1 MKQEIN
7 TILTKLDDQIRR
19 FPKGPQFS
27 IKGAIPIFF
36 ISLAL
41 LIISICGIFQ
51 SDYLLSSVAFILF
64 AILIILVID
73 IHGIEIDL
81 RENRI
86 RDYKSLYGIKFG
98 KWENLQ
104 NYKSII
110 ITKGVLK
117 IPTTEYADHS
127 YDPYF
132 YYYIKLIDENNEKEL
147 TLAEFN
153 DLSKALEFLGATSDF
168 LKAKEITV
176 LKNHLLPTGWY
187 MQLPSAPRE
196 LPG

>member
-1 MKQEIN
+1 
-7 TILTKLDDQIRR
+7 LTNLDDQIRR

-27 IKGAIPIFF
+27 LKGAIPLFF
-36 ISLAL
+36 ISIAL
-41 LIISICGIFQ
+41 LIISISGIFQ
-51 SDYLLSSVAFILF
+51 SEFLLSSVTFILF

-73 IHGIEIDL
+73 IRGIEIDL

-86 RDYKSLYGIKFG
+86 RDYKSLYEIKIG
-98 KWENLQ
+98 KWENL
-104 NYKSII
+104 NIYKSII

-117 IPTTEYADHS
+117 IPTTEYSDHS

-132 YYYIKLIDENNEKEL
+132 YYYVKLIDENKEKEL

-153 DLSKALEFLGATSDF
+153 ELSKALEFLRTSSF
-168 LKAKEITV
+168 LLKAKDITV
-176 LKNHLLPTGWY
+176 LQNQLLPTGRY
-187 MQLPSAPRE
+187 MQLSSAPRE